1 MIRSDSALLRH
12 AQDFFLSDL
21 VGIYSWDQVKI
32 APPEVRPGIPP
43 NVDYRERRKQMD
55 ARAGMGRN
63 FEQARIVFSPW
74 ELLIYSSNE
83 RPPLGEVSLREA
95 GDING
100 GVLVSGPIDAATWRK
115 IGNWIRTNSHQRKS
129 HHEKDTDY
137 FRA

>member
-21 VGIYSWDQVKI
+21 VGLYSWGDVQI

-43 NVDYRERRKQMD
+43 NVDYRERRRQMES
-55 ARAGMGRN
+55 RVGMGRN
-63 FEQARIVFSPW
+63 VEQARIVFKPW

-95 GDING
+95 DNING
-100 GVLVSGPIDAATWRK
+100 GVLVSGPIDAATWKR
-115 IGNWIRTNSHQRKS
+115 IGEWIRANSHQRKAS
-129 HHEKDTDY
+129 
-137 FRA
+137 

>member
-21 VGIYSWDQVKI
+21 VGLYTWGDVRI

-43 NVDYRERRKQMD
+43 NVDYRERRKQMES
-55 ARAGMGRN
+55 RIGMGRN
-63 FEQARIVFSPW
+63 VEQARIVFKPW

-95 GDING
+95 DNING
-100 GVLVSGPIDAATWRK
+100 GVLVSGPIDATTWKR
-115 IGNWIRTNSHQRKS
+115 IGEWIRANSHQRKAS
-129 HHEKDTDY
+129 
-137 FRA
+137 

>member
-21 VGIYSWDQVKI
+21 VGLYTWGDVRI

-43 NVDYRERRKQMD
+43 NVDYRERRRQMES
-55 ARAGMGRN
+55 RVGMGRN
-63 FEQARIVFSPW
+63 VEQARIVFKPW

-95 GDING
+95 DNING
-100 GVLVSGPIDAATWRK
+100 GVLVSGPIDAATWKK
-115 IGNWIRTNSHQRKS
+115 IGEWIRSSHGNR
-129 HHEKDTDY
+129 
-137 FRA
+137 RAS

>member
-21 VGIYSWDQVKI
+21 VGLYTWGDVRI

-43 NVDYRERRKQMD
+43 NVDYRERRRQMES
-55 ARAGMGRN
+55 RVGMGRN
-63 FEQARIVFSPW
+63 VEQARIVFKPW

-95 GDING
+95 DNING
-100 GVLVSGPIDAATWRK
+100 GVLVSGPIDAATWKR
-115 IGNWIRTNSHQRKS
+115 IGEWIRANSHQRKAS
-129 HHEKDTDY
+129 
-137 FRA
+137 

>member
-21 VGIYSWDQVKI
+21 VGLYTWGDVRI

-43 NVDYRERRKQMD
+43 NVDYRERRRQMES
-55 ARAGMGRN
+55 RVGMGRN
-63 FEQARIVFSPW
+63 VEQARIVFKPW

-95 GDING
+95 DNING
-100 GVLVSGPIDAATWRK
+100 GVLVSGPIDAATWKR
-115 IGNWIRTNSHQRKS
+115 IGEWIRT
-129 HHEKDTDY
+129 HHGNHG
-137 FRA
+137 RRGAA